1 MEVPGGRMFRK
12 LLAIKAIFARL
23 LGGWQPPSASSEDPY
38 AGVRQPRK
46 PAPTSRHAAVALKE
60 PD

>member
-1 MEVPGGRMFRK
+1 MDVPGSQLFRK
-12 LLAIKAIFARL
+12 LRALRPILARL
-23 LGGWQPPSASSEDPY
+23 LGRWQPPSASPEDPY